1 MCILAVSESFATLNC
16 SRQVPPS
23 TEFLR
28 QQSWSWWLFSSP
40 GGLPD
45 PGIESASLM
54 SLALAGEFFTRSYPV
69 ATMEFEAKPLNFS
82 PFPSPEDYRAR
93 TGVRLLL
100 SLDPDKEDGETK

>member
-45 PGIESASLM
+45 PGIEPASLM